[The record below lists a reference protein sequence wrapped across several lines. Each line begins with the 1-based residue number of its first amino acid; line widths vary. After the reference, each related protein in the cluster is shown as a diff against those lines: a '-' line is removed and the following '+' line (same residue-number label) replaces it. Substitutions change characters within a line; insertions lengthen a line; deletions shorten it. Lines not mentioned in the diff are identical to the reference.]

1 MGMLLIIYVAVLI
14 VLLVIP
20 MYYSNYRRNKK
31 MRDLLNS
38 MKIGDEI
45 VTIGGIHGSLVKVNE
60 GTIELK
66 VDKGVILKIEKEA
79 ILRVVK

>member
-1 MGMLLIIYVAVLI
+1 MGMLLIIYVVVLL

-79 ILRVVK
+79 VLRVVK